1 MRSLALLAIAISSAA
16 SATLTVIERRRQRHQ
31 RSAPVAWSS
40 DLQCADIANNRT
52 LLASSWKVFDVFS
65 EYSSSSPNGGGY
77 RTSPTGA
84 GSARDLAEQP
94 SISDEEICG
103 WDRPPSSQKEGVET
117 SPSGRWVWV
126 RRRQE
131 RGQPMLLLCSTH
143 DDEEDENED
152 EESHSKQQQQPHF
165 TFFSDPIDVPA
176 LYEVSQPQAAAANA
190 AAAPTARMWM
200 SHTPN
205 EVVTLLPLARQA
217 RGRTVVV
224 GLGLGWLL
232 HDVSWRPAVREVVL
246 VERDAELVEWLLP
259 RLKDP
264 RGGWI
269 NPWLLKTSGG
279 SSSSSAGSP
288 PTGATGASG
297 GLTVKVGDA
306 AAILPTLEAD
316 VALVDIFPDYG
327 GEQALAQLEALR
339 AASPGIKQVI
349 GWGLPNR

>member
-1 MRSLALLAIAISSAA
+1 M
-16 SATLTVIERRRQRHQ
+16 
-31 RSAPVAWSS
+31 
-40 DLQCADIANNRT
+40 
-52 LLASSWKVFDVFS
+52 
-65 EYSSSSPNGGGY
+65 
-77 RTSPTGA
+77 
-84 GSARDLAEQP
+84 
-94 SISDEEICG
+94 
-103 WDRPPSSQKEGVET
+103 
-117 SPSGRWVWV
+117 
-126 RRRQE
+126 
-131 RGQPMLLLCSTH
+131 
-143 DDEEDENED
+143 
-152 EESHSKQQQQPHF
+152 
-165 TFFSDPIDVPA
+165 
-176 LYEVSQPQAAAANA
+176 
-190 AAAPTARMWM
+190 
-200 SHTPN
+200 
-205 EVVTLLPLARQA
+205 
-217 RGRTVVV
+217 
-224 GLGLGWLL
+224 
-232 HDVSWRPAVREVVL
+232 REVVL